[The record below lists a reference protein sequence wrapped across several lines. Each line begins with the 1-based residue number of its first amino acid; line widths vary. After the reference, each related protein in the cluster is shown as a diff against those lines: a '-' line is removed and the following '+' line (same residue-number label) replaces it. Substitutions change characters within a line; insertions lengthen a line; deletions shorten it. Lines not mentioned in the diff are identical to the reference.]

1 MKKIILAVIFFN
13 TSHKYAKPQQ
23 SESKKEKG
31 WIYKIELRLSKAN
44 ELLIAFWY

>member
-13 TSHKYAKPQQ
+13 TSHKYAKLQQ